1 MAVAAEIVG
10 WTICAISGWHGI
22 ETVAN
27 LGPLLAGVT
36 LIPHL
41 GVGLLLVVAGRDIG
55 GSESLFQRSSGDT
68 PDPSGVVMG
77 RDSWQRPLSPWA

>member
-1 MAVAAEIVG
+1 MQVEQHGTGASMPVAAEIVG

-41 GVGLLLVVAGRDIG
+41 GVGLLLVVAGRILAAARV
-55 GSESLFQRSSGDT
+55 SSNAAAEILQTLRES
-68 PDPSGVVMG
+68 
-77 RDSWQRPLSPWA
+77 